1 LIESEMR
8 QKRQLLCA
16 EFAVSFLAAWFS
28 SSIAVSEALAL
39 SRGQVVYVPI
49 YSQIWY
55 RNLDSQGKPSILL
68 LSSMV
73 SIRNTDPDHSITVRS
88 VRYYGAD
95 GKLLRDDSDVRNLG
109 PLASTEVFIEY
120 KDTTGGTGANF
131 LVVWDAD
138 TPANPPIIESV
149 NVNYTGTALTA
160 FTSRGRPLLTSTQ
173 PPH

>member
-1 LIESEMR
+1 MR

-16 EFAVSFLAAWFS
+16 DFAVWFLAAWFS
-28 SSIAVSEALAL
+28 SSISFAEEALDL

-68 LSSMV
+68 LSSML
-73 SIRNTDPDHSITVRS
+73 SIRNTDPKHSITVRS
-88 VRYYGAD
+88 ARYYGGD
-95 GKLLRDDSDVRNLG
+95 GKLLRDDRDAARNLG
-109 PLASTEVFIEY
+109 PLASTEIFIEF
-120 KDTTGGTGANF
+120 KDTTGGTGTNF
-131 LVVWDAD
+131 LVAWDAD
-138 TPANPPIIESV
+138 TPVNPPIIESV